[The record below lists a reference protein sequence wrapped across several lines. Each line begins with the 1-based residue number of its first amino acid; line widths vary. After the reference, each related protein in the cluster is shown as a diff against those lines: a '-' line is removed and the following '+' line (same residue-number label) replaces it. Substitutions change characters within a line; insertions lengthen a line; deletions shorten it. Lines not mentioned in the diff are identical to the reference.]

1 MDLQNELN
9 AVSQIVRERTP
20 PHVMPTIE
28 ATTKRLQD
36 EGLPGHALQPGQLMT
51 DFELPDATGK
61 SVKSSDLR
69 ANGPVLIM
77 FYRGH
82 WCPFCNLALKAMQ
95 ERYAD
100 IVSRG
105 ATFVAISPQTPDNS
119 LTTQEKDG
127 LPFPVLSDT
136 GNKVAREF
144 GIVFKLDDGLKAVQ
158 ELFGVDIPAFNG
170 DQSFELPVPAT
181 YFVSREGVVL
191 KSFVEVDYMKR
202 LSPETAIAWLDEA

>member
-9 AVSQIVRERTP
+9 AVSQMVREKTP

-28 ATTKRLQD
+28 ATTRRLND
-36 EGLPGHALQPGQLMT
+36 AGLSEQALQPGQSIT

-61 SVKSSDLR
+61 LVKSADLR
-69 ANGPVLIM
+69 AHGPVLIM

-95 ERYAD
+95 ERHSD
-100 IVSRG
+100 IESRE

-119 LTTQEKDG
+119 LTTQEKAG
-127 LPFPVLSDT
+127 LQFPVLSDS
-136 GNKVAREF
+136 GNEVARSF
-144 GIVFKLDDGLKAVQ
+144 GIVFKLDDALKAVQ
-158 ELFGVDIPAFNG
+158 ESFGVDIPAFNG

-181 YFVSREGVVL
+181 YLISEDGVVL

>member
-1 MDLQNELN
+1 
-9 AVSQIVRERTP
+9 
-20 PHVMPTIE
+20 
-28 ATTKRLQD
+28 
-36 EGLPGHALQPGQLMT
+36 
-51 DFELPDATGK
+51 
-61 SVKSSDLR
+61 
-69 ANGPVLIM
+69 M

>member
-9 AVSQIVRERTP
+9 AVSQMVREKTP

-28 ATTKRLQD
+28 ATTRRLND
-36 EGLPGHALQPGQLMT
+36 AGLSGQALQPGQSIT
-51 DFELPDATGK
+51 DFELPDANGK
-61 SVKSSDLR
+61 TVKSTDLR
-69 ANGPVLIM
+69 AYGPVLIM

-95 ERYAD
+95 ERHSD
-100 IVSRG
+100 IKSRG
-105 ATFVAISPQTPDNS
+105 VTFVAISPQTPDNS
-119 LTTQEKDG
+119 LTTQEKAG
-127 LPFPVLSDT
+127 LQFPVLSDS
-136 GNKVAREF
+136 GNKVARSF
-144 GIVFKLDDGLKAVQ
+144 GIVFKLDEGLKAVQ
-158 ELFGVDIPAFNG
+158 ESFGVDIPAFNG

-181 YFVSREGVVL
+181 YLISEDGVVL